1 MLKLDCKPYPNLGT
15 MAKKRLEPWNKGHKA
30 NYDMDY
36 RKGSVYR
43 GRALNKF
50 EEKKEGRSLH
60 FTPTLWEMLDDL
72 EKLESKLRSKKVSRS
87 EITEELL
94 RDIPEFVEATE
105 EFLVMWV
112 KSLKNH

>member
-1 MLKLDCKPYPNLGT
+1 MP
-15 MAKKRLEPWNKGHKA
+15 KKGREPWNKGHKA